1 MFRKVFFVSEAQDT
15 WKYLSLP
22 TSGIWVRFR
31 GEKGVGTWKMWF
43 RLPELWLMRIH
54 RLEVIHMK
62 EQNSSVLRKL
72 TNFSAIHISSS
83 FISFCINSPECK
95 NLMHL
100 HFCRWNTQKSLKSP
114 VIVPSSCPGSQ
125 GTTDRC
131 TSRLPHW
138 LILAEVEYDHRH
150 LQCCLSSESRVSITL
165 LQWGSSFTSWS
176 EPGLLHTQTGSS
188 QCLDPLCETE
198 THF

>member
-1 MFRKVFFVSEAQDT
+1 MFRNVFFVSEAQYT

-138 LILAEVEYDHRH
+138 LILAEVEYDH
-150 LQCCLSSESRVSITL
+150 SVV
-165 LQWGSSFTSWS
+165 
-176 EPGLLHTQTGSS
+176 
-188 QCLDPLCETE
+188 
-198 THF
+198 